1 MLIHSEVVPYGQHQG
16 VIGFDVGL
24 GWRSGCFIPCFH
36 QGNLLVFLQSLV
48 HKLRQPSTWRQ
59 TSEIV
64 NEIIYIM
71 HKAGHVSDPNSIFN
85 AGWFHVISLGSG
97 HFAAMEPRL
106 LVWIHLSHKF
116 DVLPQLV
123 RQGTPSCE
131 GIFKGGGWNALAGWP
146 EVYIKEVN

>member
-1 MLIHSEVVPYGQHQG
+1 MLVWAEEVG
-16 VIGFDVGL
+16 VLFPA
-24 GWRSGCFIPCFH
+24 FIKEIYLSFCRAWYT
-36 QGNLLVFLQSLV
+36 NW
-48 HKLRQPSTWRQ
+48 RQPSTWRQ

-106 LVWIHLSHKF
+106 LV
-116 DVLPQLV
+116 
-123 RQGTPSCE
+123 
-131 GIFKGGGWNALAGWP
+131 
-146 EVYIKEVN
+146 